1 MAEQAR
7 RRTAGLDVEV
17 VQADFLTA
25 VRDGVLPRHSFSF
38 VTSVAALHHMDPAA
52 ALEAMASLLEPG
64 GRLAVAG
71 LAMSR
76 SAVDWLIAAAQIPDR
91 AHHPA
96 RPRRQVRARR
106 HADELRGDPDLGPG
120 EAHGAGGAARG
131 TLAPDAAAAVHD
143 RVDGAG
149 PGAADAVAG
158 AFGDAA
164 RERSS
169 VAGLTR
175 TPTAGHR
182 AMTAGERRAQI
193 LAVAAQEF
201 ALGGLHGTSTEA
213 IARRA
218 GITQAY
224 VFRLFGSKKKLF
236 IQVVRSAF
244 EQLTGAMPDA
254 AGDRTGLE
262 ALSAMDQTY
271 DALLTDRTALLLQ
284 LQLRPRATA
293 TAAPS

>member
-1 MAEQAR
+1 
-7 RRTAGLDVEV
+7 
-17 VQADFLTA
+17 
-25 VRDGVLPRHSFSF
+25 
-38 VTSVAALHHMDPAA
+38 
-52 ALEAMASLLEPG
+52 
-64 GRLAVAG
+64 
-71 LAMSR
+71 
-76 SAVDWLIAAAQIPDR
+76 
-91 AHHPA
+91 
-96 RPRRQVRARR
+96 
-106 HADELRGDPDLGPG
+106 
-120 EAHGAGGAARG
+120 
-131 TLAPDAAAAVHD
+131 
-143 RVDGAG
+143 
-149 PGAADAVAG
+149 
-158 AFGDAA
+158 
-164 RERSS
+164 
-169 VAGLTR
+169 
-175 TPTAGHR
+175 
-182 AMTAGERRAQI
+182 MTAGERRAQI